1 MRARIGD
8 EAHDDEAHGDED
20 GPMTDHNK
28 IREWLALAAADALD
42 AKESEQ
48 VMQHARD
55 CAECSAEL
63 EQWQLLSRGLRQL
76 PTPQPS
82 ANLVQRTCARAEAR
96 FVEEREHVWNRRVMI
111 SLVVFAW
118 ALTLATW
125 PLVRL
130 VSGGLLSLFDPR
142 LNQSW
147 LGFAGFTS
155 LVWLTGG
162 AAAILLS
169 LHQRRERRLA

>member
-1 MRARIGD
+1 MKGPAMK
-8 EAHDDEAHGDED
+8 EN
-20 GPMTDHNK
+20 PMTDHDK
-28 IREWLALAAADALD
+28 IRELLALAAADGLD
-42 AKESEQ
+42 ANESEQ
-48 VMQHARD
+48 VMLHART

-63 EQWQLLSRGLRQL
+63 EQWQLLARGLRQL

-82 ANLVQRTCARAEAR
+82 PDLVQRACARTEAR
-96 FVEEREHVWNRRVMI
+96 FVDEREHVWNRRVMI
-111 SLVVFAW
+111 SLVAFAW
-118 ALTLATW
+118 ALTLVSW

-130 VSGGLLSLFDPR
+130 VSGGLLSLLDPR

-155 LVWLTGG
+155 IVWLTGG

-169 LHQRRERRLA
+169 VHQRRERRLA

>member
-1 MRARIGD
+1 MK
-8 EAHDDEAHGDED
+8 EN
-20 GPMTDHNK
+20 PMTDHDK
-28 IREWLALAAADALD
+28 IRELLALAAADGLD
-42 AKESEQ
+42 ANESEQ
-48 VMQHARD
+48 VMLHAHT

-63 EQWQLLSRGLRQL
+63 EQWQLLARGLRQL

-82 ANLVQRTCARAEAR
+82 PDLVQRACARAEAR
-96 FVEEREHVWNRRVMI
+96 FVDEREHVWNRRVMI
-111 SLVVFAW
+111 SLVAFAW
-118 ALTLATW
+118 ALTLVSW

-130 VSGGLLSLFDPR
+130 VSGGLLSLLDPR

-155 LVWLTGG
+155 IVWLTGG

-169 LHQRRERRLA
+169 VHQRRERRLA

>member
-1 MRARIGD
+1 MKD
-8 EAHDDEAHGDED
+8 FTMNDMSTNDHD
-20 GPMTDHNK
+20 K
-28 IREWLALAAADALD
+28 IRELLPLAAADGLD
-42 AKESEQ
+42 AQESEQ
-48 VMQHARD
+48 VMLHART

-82 ANLVQRTCARAEAR
+82 ADLVQRACARAEAR
-96 FVEEREHVWNRRVMI
+96 YVEEREHVWNRRVMI
-111 SLVVFAW
+111 SLVAFAW

-130 VSGGLLSLFDPR
+130 VSGGLLSLLDPR

-155 LVWLTGG
+155 VVWLTGG

>member
-1 MRARIGD
+1 MKGPAMK
-8 EAHDDEAHGDED
+8 EN
-20 GPMTDHNK
+20 PMTDHDK
-28 IREWLALAAADALD
+28 IRELLALAAADGLD
-42 AKESEQ
+42 ANESEQ
-48 VMQHARD
+48 VMLHART

-63 EQWQLLSRGLRQL
+63 EQWQLLARGLRQL

-82 ANLVQRTCARAEAR
+82 PDLVQRACARAEAR
-96 FVEEREHVWNRRVMI
+96 FVDEREHVWNRRVMI
-111 SLVVFAW
+111 SLVAFAW
-118 ALTLATW
+118 ALTLVSW

-130 VSGGLLSLFDPR
+130 VSGGLLSLLDPR

-155 LVWLTGG
+155 IVWLTGG

-169 LHQRRERRLA
+169 VHQRRERRLA

>member
-1 MRARIGD
+1 MS
-8 EAHDDEAHGDED
+8 EL
-20 GPMTDHNK
+20 PMNRLSKSDHEK
-28 IREWLALAAADALD
+28 IRDLLALAAAEGLES
-42 AKESEQ
+42 KESER
-48 VMQHARD
+48 VMQHVRA

-63 EQWQLLSRGLRQL
+63 EQWQLLAGGLRQL

-82 ANLVQRTCARAEAR
+82 PGLVQRTCARAEAQ
-96 FVEEREHVWNRRVMI
+96 FVEEREHLWNRRVMI

-118 ALTLATW
+118 ALTLTSW

-130 VSGGLLSLFDPR
+130 LSGGFLSLLDPR

-162 AAAILLS
+162 VAAVLLS

>member
-1 MRARIGD
+1 MN
-8 EAHDDEAHGDED
+8 
-20 GPMTDHNK
+20 DHNK
-28 IREWLALAAADALD
+28 IRDLLALAAAEGLD

-48 VMQHARD
+48 VMQHVRT
-55 CAECSAEL
+55 CPGCSAEL
-63 EQWQLLSRGLRQL
+63 EQWQLLAGGLRQL

-82 ANLVQRTCARAEAR
+82 ADLVRRTCARAEAR
-96 FVEEREHVWNRRVMI
+96 FVDEREHVWNRRVMI

-118 ALTLATW
+118 ALTLTSW
-125 PLVRL
+125 PIVKL
-130 VSGGLLSLFDPR
+130 VSGGLLSLLDPR

-162 AAAILLS
+162 AAAVLLS

>member
-1 MRARIGD
+1 MKD
-8 EAHDDEAHGDED
+8 NSMKDHS
-20 GPMTDHNK
+20 MTSHEK
-28 IREWLALAAADALD
+28 IRDLLALAAAEGLD

-48 VMQHARD
+48 VMQHVRT
-55 CAECSAEL
+55 CAGCSAEL
-63 EQWQLLSRGLRQL
+63 EQWQALARGLRQL

-82 ANLVQRTCARAEAR
+82 PDLVQRAFARAEAR
-96 FVEEREHVWNRRVMI
+96 FVDEREHVWNRRVMI
-111 SLVVFAW
+111 SLVMFAW
-118 ALTLATW
+118 ALTLVSW
-125 PLVRL
+125 PIVRL
-130 VSGGLLSLFDPR
+130 VSGGVLSLLDPR

-162 AAAILLS
+162 AAAVLLS

>member
-1 MRARIGD
+1 MNDLSKSG
-8 EAHDDEAHGDED
+8 HD
-20 GPMTDHNK
+20 K
-28 IREWLALAAADALD
+28 IRELLALAAADSLD

-48 VMQHARD
+48 VIEHVRTCPG
-55 CAECSAEL
+55 CAAEL
-63 EQWQLLSRGLRQL
+63 ERWQLLAGGLRRL

-82 ANLVQRTCARAEAR
+82 STLVQRTCARAEAR
-96 FVEEREHVWNRRVMI
+96 LAEDREYLWNRRVMI

-118 ALTLATW
+118 ALTLTSW

-130 VSGGLLSLFDPR
+130 VSGGFLSLLDPR

-162 AAAILLS
+162 VAAVLLS
-169 LHQRRERRLA
+169 VHQRRERRLA

>member
-1 MRARIGD
+1 MKD
-8 EAHDDEAHGDED
+8 NSMNDHS
-20 GPMTDHNK
+20 MTSHEK
-28 IREWLALAAADALD
+28 IRDLLALAAAEGLD

-48 VMQHARD
+48 VMQHVRT
-55 CAECSAEL
+55 CAGCSTEL
-63 EQWQLLSRGLRQL
+63 EQWQALARGLRQL

-82 ANLVQRTCARAEAR
+82 PDLVQRACARAEAR
-96 FVEEREHVWNRRVMI
+96 FVDEREHVWNRRVMI
-111 SLVVFAW
+111 SLVLFAW
-118 ALTLATW
+118 ALTLTSW
-125 PLVRL
+125 PIVRL
-130 VSGGLLSLFDPR
+130 VSGGFLSLLDPR

-162 AAAILLS
+162 AAAVLLS